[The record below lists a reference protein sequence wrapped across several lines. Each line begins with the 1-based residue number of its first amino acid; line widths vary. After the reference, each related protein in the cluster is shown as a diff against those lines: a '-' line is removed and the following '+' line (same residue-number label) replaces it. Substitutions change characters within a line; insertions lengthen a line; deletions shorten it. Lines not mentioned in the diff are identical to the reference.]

1 MTEAPERTIAEAAHV
16 AGPSGAASSHQ
27 FVCSEVSGG
36 NRQVETLVAL
46 PGLRGKL
53 YSHPVG
59 GGRGGDVHYLSACDS
74 GILARACLADVA
86 GHGDMVATVSGEI
99 HRLLRKFVNWSDQRA
114 FMRALN
120 RRLSSGDLGVM
131 TTVAALSYYPP
142 NRSLSVS
149 YAGHPP
155 ALYYEARGRTWE
167 VLSPPAAVGL
177 SDLPMGVD
185 AESDFARRRV
195 RATPGDRVALF
206 TDGVLEAPRKRSV
219 HVGAR
224 TEQHAEL
231 FGLDRVQAFLDGARD
246 LTPSEQVDG
255 LVARVVDFTGDPLL
269 RHDDVSILVLEIV
282 ASEGGPML
290 WKALR
295 NRVILPL
302 LGRPKAAAR

>member
-1 MTEAPERTIAEAAHV
+1 MIAESAAV
-16 AGPSGAASSHQ
+16 PTSAPAVSSHQ

-36 NRQVETLVAL
+36 NRQLEALVGL

-86 GHGDMVATVSGEI
+86 GHGDTVATVSGEI

-120 RRLSSGDLGVM
+120 RRLSNGDLGVM
-131 TTVAALSYYPP
+131 TTAAVLSYYPP

-149 YAGHPP
+149 YAGHP
-155 ALYYEARGRTWE
+155 RGRHYEGGGGTGE
-167 VLSPPAAVGL
+167 FRGPRPAAGL

-195 RATPGDRVALF
+195 RAAPGDRVALF
-206 TDGVLEAPRKRSV
+206 TDGVLEAPRKR
-219 HVGAR
+219 GAGPPAEAR
-224 TEQHAEL
+224 QHAEL
-231 FGLDRVQAFLDGARD
+231 FGLDRVRAFLSETRD

-255 LVARVVDFTGDPLL
+255 LVARLMEFTDDPLL
-269 RHDDVSILVLEIV
+269 RHDDVSILVLEV
-282 ASEGGPML
+282 VPSEGGPML

-302 LGRPKAAAR
+302 LGQPKAAAR